1 MSLTQSA
8 RFDAEDGALAPATS
22 EILTRG
28 NISAD
33 GHTDDPVRLY
43 LRDIGRHPLLTPGEE
58 VKLGKGLDRAR
69 SQLHAALIACPLAV
83 DRLLE
88 TLAPLTRR
96 TLQVGEI
103 VDLVRLVGEE
113 AEADEAE
120 APQDEAGPAPEAAAG
135 DEAAP
140 AAEAAPAES
149 AGSQTEP
156 LRLQVI
162 EALEA
167 VAALREETRGAL
179 APTDERVQARLR
191 EMPLATGLWRRLSEE
206 IRDLNRRL
214 VGIDGRLA
222 RLATGAG
229 VTREA
234 FLEAYLGR
242 EEEAGWL
249 AGLAADARWKRLVE
263 KSGAQVEDLRA
274 ELIEVGRA
282 AGMPLSAFREVAR
295 ELERALRDYERT
307 KERFARSNL
316 RLVASMARKF
326 AGRGLA
332 FMDLVQ
338 EGNIGLMTAIDKYD
352 WRRGFKF
359 STYASWWIRQSMTR
373 AMADQGRTIRLP
385 VHAVEALSKIH
396 RTAQQLRARTGREP
410 SPEDIAEALA
420 LPAEKVRGLMKS
432 GAALVSL
439 DAPVNDE
446 EDSSSY
452 GDFLSDDSDTPFDTA
467 AGTALRGLVVEAL
480 GRLTDREADVLR
492 RRFGLAGTEETL
504 EEIGA
509 TYQVTRERVRQI
521 EAKALRK
528 LAHPKHAKP
537 LKTFLG

>member
-1 MSLTQSA
+1 MSLMQSA
-8 RFDAEDGALAPATS
+8 RLDAEEGVFTPS
-22 EILTRG
+22 PEILPRG
-28 NISAD
+28 NIAAD

-43 LRDIGRHPLLTPGEE
+43 LREIGRHALLTPGEE
-58 VKLGKGLDRAR
+58 VELGKQLDRAR
-69 SQLHAALIACPLAV
+69 AALHGALIACPLAV
-83 DRLLE
+83 DRIVE
-88 TLAPLTRR
+88 TLEPLTRR
-96 TLQVGEI
+96 ALQVGEI
-103 VDLVRLVGEE
+103 VDLVRLGGDDDDGDGAE
-113 AEADEAE
+113 AETIEASDETQDATAE
-120 APQDEAGPAPEAAAG
+120 TPAGEGEAAA
-135 DEAAP
+135 P
-140 AAEAAPAES
+140 T
-149 AGSQTEP
+149 SQMEP

-162 EALEA
+162 EALEG
-167 VAALREETRGAL
+167 VAALHAETRGNFGPCDA
-179 APTDERVQARLR
+179 RVQTKLR

-206 IRDLNRRL
+206 LRDLNRRL

-229 VTREA
+229 VSREA

-242 EEEAGWL
+242 EEEDGWL
-249 AGLAADARWKRLVE
+249 ATLAAKSPAWKKLQT
-263 KSGAQVEDLRA
+263 KSAEQVEDLRA
-274 ELIEVGRA
+274 ELREVGRT
-282 AGMPLSAFREVAR
+282 AGLPLAGFREIAR
-295 ELERALRDYERT
+295 ELERALREYERT

-410 SPEDIAEALA
+410 APEDIAEALA
-420 LPAEKVRGLMKS
+420 LPVDKVRGLMRS

-446 EDSSSY
+446 EDSASY

-467 AGTALRGLVVEAL
+467 AGSALRGLVTEAL

-492 RRFGLAGTEETL
+492 RRFGLLGTEETL

-509 TYQVTRERVRQI
+509 TYRVTRERVRQI

-537 LKTFLG
+537 LRTFLG